1 MKDKIINL
9 LTDKGTQASVEV
21 SHILMK
27 DPSKITVVNELI
39 NSGKAKIKYG
49 SAKTLLI
56 LSDRK
61 PELLYPY
68 FNVFVD
74 LLSGKNNIL
83 KWTAVDIVSNIS
95 FADTDGKI
103 DKKLLNN
110 FFQMISGDS
119 LITAGHVVGNLWKIA
134 VTDKCSADKIAIEM
148 LNYDRA
154 NISEEC
160 KSILAGHVLESFS
173 KFFDLLSND
182 KKKDVLELARK
193 QLSSLRVGT
202 RRKANIFIKRFA

>member
-1 MKDKIINL
+1 
-9 LTDKGTQASVEV
+9 
-21 SHILMK
+21 MK